1 MERKLYDAASKLPE
15 PDLDFYAIQPTINSK
30 STHRTWRTIVSFAAC
45 FVLLITIGFVT
56 VEAKE
61 YTDAVN
67 FFNEYGLSTDGLS
80 RDEIK
85 AVYRDITTKSFTY
98 SKTAQVIASSISADN
113 ISGYEIIQEN
123 PTPEYTENLWNC
135 MNSSGRFPRP
145 TQEGIH
151 YQFYSEHVKDPELGF
166 SVHDKS
172 FLEKYDGD
180 TLLWG
185 ISFTDFW
192 IRGYSIVSDGV
203 IAYGETPIWSST
215 QNRYA
220 WMAKID
226 PNGKLL
232 WKRQLDHGF
241 SSEYIAEILENPDG
255 SYAVFSRGSFE
266 YLCLI
271 QYTSGGKELSFQKT
285 KVGNY
290 AILNAARFQDGYL
303 VQLGTYYNND
313 SKIVKVDR
321 TGNINE
327 SFSYSSAD
335 AYYYITDM
343 IEFNGSIYLSA
354 YAVPKLPDED
364 QNAGGRYEVAGIIN
378 YLFENCISWDS
389 FDEKSPFYSSE
400 ELTQLV
406 RENYTAVLLVCDPTA
421 GTPREFYSVKG
432 SLGGKL
438 SLNDAGMLL
447 WDVES
452 IADTYFSPYTSSF
465 SIGGNCHV
473 FRYSFDLSGKLV
485 SQEKTGEVVDYRR

>member
-1 MERKLYDAASKLPE
+1 MEQKLYDAASKLPE
-15 PDLDFYAIQPTINSK
+15 PDLDFYAIQPSASSK
-30 STHRTWRTIVSFAAC
+30 SPHRTWRTIASLAAC
-45 FVLLITIGFVT
+45 FILLITIGFVT

-98 SKTAQVIASSISADN
+98 SKTAQVIASSISADH
-113 ISGYEIIQEN
+113 IGGYEIIQEN

-135 MNSSGRFPRP
+135 MNSGGRFPLP

-151 YQFYSEHVKDPELGF
+151 YQFYSEYVKDPEQGF

-180 TLLWG
+180 TLLWS
-185 ISFTDFW
+185 ISFSDFR
-192 IRGYSIVSDGV
+192 ISGSCTVSDGV
-203 IAYGETPIWSST
+203 IAYGETPIWSTS
-215 QNRYA
+215 QDSHA
-220 WMAKID
+220 WMAKIS
-226 PNGKLL
+226 PEGKLL
-232 WKRQLDHGF
+232 WKCQLDHGF
-241 SSEYIAEILENPDG
+241 GSEYIAEILENPDG
-255 SYAVFSRGSFE
+255 SYAVFSRGLFG
-266 YLCLI
+266 YLCLS
-271 QYTSGGKELSFQKT
+271 QFTADGKELFFQKS
-285 KVGNY
+285 KIGDY
-290 AILNAARFQDGYL
+290 AILNAARFADGYL

-313 SKIVKVDR
+313 YKIVKVDR
-321 TGNINE
+321 RGNLTE
-327 SFSYSSAD
+327 SFTYGSAD

-343 IEFNGSIYLSA
+343 IEFNGSFYLSA

-364 QNAGGRYEVAGIIN
+364 QHAGGRYEIAGILN
-378 YLFENCISWDS
+378 YLFENRISLDS
-389 FDEKSPFYSSE
+389 FDEKTPFYSSD

-406 RENYTAVLLVCDPTA
+406 RDNYTAVLLVCDPAA

-438 SLNDAGMLL
+438 SLNDSGMLL

-452 IADTYFSPYTSSF
+452 IADTFYSPYTSSF
-465 SIGGNCHV
+465 SIGGSCHV
-473 FRYSFDLSGKLV
+473 FRYTFDLSGKLV